1 MVLDE
6 DATQKYVL
14 IEAYADGGSEGPTYL
29 VRGSRHAKYHKDA
42 AKETLEALE
51 AAAVP
56 HRVLGGGWLN
66 HDVYLRTVDFYGA
79 SQGYPWE
86 GAPRHDIAVERC
98 AAALGPDFTV
108 GIKDDEEAEA
118 AGLAPAA
125 TSSSTA
131 VFICDYSN
139 HAIVRVESDGAAT
152 TIASG
157 PPEVHYP
164 DGLAWDAA
172 GGRLYWSD
180 LFPAPSAVTW
190 RGVMNLA
197 VGAGR
202 TWGRRTRA
210 RRAAFTPRAPTA
222 LALRASCPPADR
234 SVHQSSSCSIQHAAS
249 STA

>member
-1 MVLDE
+1 MVGASVVLDE

-14 IEAYADGGSEGPTYL
+14 IEAYPDGSSQDPTYL

-56 HRVLGGGWLN
+56 HRVLGGGWCN
-66 HDVYLRTVDFYGA
+66 HDAYLRTVEFYGR

-86 GAPRHDIAVERC
+86 GEPRHDIAVEVA

-108 GIKDDEEAEA
+108 GIKDDAEAEA

-125 TSSSTA
+125 TSTA

-139 HAIVRVESDGAAT
+139 HAIVRVESDGSAT

-164 DGLAWDAA
+164 DGLAFDAA
-172 GGRLYWSD
+172 GGRVYWSAS
-180 LFPAPSAVTW
+180 LSSAPIFVA
-190 RGVMNLA
+190 
-197 VGAGR
+197 AG
-202 TWGRRTRA
+202 
-210 RRAAFTPRAPTA
+210 
-222 LALRASCPPADR
+222 
-234 SVHQSSSCSIQHAAS
+234 
-249 STA
+249 